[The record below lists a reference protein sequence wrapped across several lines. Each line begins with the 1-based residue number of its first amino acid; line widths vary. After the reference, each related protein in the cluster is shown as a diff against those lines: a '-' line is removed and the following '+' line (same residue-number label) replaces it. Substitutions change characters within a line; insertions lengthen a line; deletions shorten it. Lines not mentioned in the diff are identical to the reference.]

1 MVTPQNSGAYIT
13 ARFRCLVI
21 SMSSHCLLQPSP
33 TLTIAVG
40 CNSRNNV
47 FQLQI
52 GRSISALR
60 KDREDRQFWSSN
72 LGFVPR
78 PRIVRF
84 SANKTSCRYIK
95 AQNWPE
101 LASAAYESLSDC
113 PVDKMVRTVR
123 STQGRDAPDP
133 SHGLMVLTFTSEST
147 LFSQYQSSP
156 LVIDV
161 RRSMLRPTA
170 KTFVPQALSTT
181 VTRAPSPASNEQA
194 LMNRGTVEPAATI
207 SAEGLQAT
215 ATSEEI
221 NAAIVIQVAYRQ
233 VLRRRAAIVIQLAYR
248 RALRR
253 RASPLP
259 KDGRVKW
266 WYDQCVDAQIHLQ
279 GPKSYS
285 KYFLGPLVH
294 ALIWADA
301 LVRLLRNRKD
311 RAKKKFR
318 PADHRQIEDLM
329 ERLAVCQ

>member
-1 MVTPQNSGAYIT
+1 
-13 ARFRCLVI
+13 L
-21 SMSSHCLLQPSP
+21 
-33 TLTIAVG
+33 
-40 CNSRNNV
+40 
-47 FQLQI
+47 
-52 GRSISALR
+52 ISALR
-60 KDREDRQFWSSN
+60 KDREDRQFWPSN

-78 PRIVRF
+78 PRIVQF
-84 SANKTSCRYIK
+84 CTNKTFRSYLK
-95 AQNWPE
+95 AQDWPE

-113 PVDKMVRTVR
+113 AVDKMVRTVR
-123 STQGRDAPDP
+123 STQGQDAPDP
-133 SHGLMVLTFTSEST
+133 SHGLTVLTFTSESS
-147 LFSQYQSSP
+147 LFLQYKSSP

-161 RRSMLRPTA
+161 RRSKLRATA

-181 VTRAPSPASNEQA
+181 VTRAPSPALNEQA

-207 SAEGLQAT
+207 TVEELQAP
-215 ATSEEI
+215 ATPEEI
-221 NAAIVIQVAYRQ
+221 NAAIVIQVAYR
-233 VLRRRAAIVIQLAYR
+233 

-253 RASPLP
+253 RAGPPP

-266 WYDQCVDAQIHLQ
+266 WYDQCVEAQMHLR

-301 LVRLLRNRKD
+301 MVRLLRNRKD

-329 ERLAVCQ
+329 ERLAVCE

>member
-1 MVTPQNSGAYIT
+1 M
-13 ARFRCLVI
+13 
-21 SMSSHCLLQPSP
+21 
-33 TLTIAVG
+33 IAVG
-40 CNSRNNV
+40 CNSRNAV
-47 FQLQI
+47 FQSRV

-78 PRIVRF
+78 PWIVQY
-84 SANKTSCRYIK
+84 SAEKTACSYLK
-95 AQNWPE
+95 AKNWPE
-101 LASAAYESLSDC
+101 LAIAAYESLSDC
-113 PVDKMVRTVR
+113 AVDKMVRTVR
-123 STQGRDAPDP
+123 STKGQDTSDP
-133 SHGLMVLTFTSEST
+133 SHGLIVLKFTSEPD
-147 LFSQYQSSP
+147 LFSQYLTSP

-161 RRSMLRPTA
+161 RRSKLRATA

-181 VTRAPSPASNEQA
+181 VTRAPSPALNEQA
-194 LMNRGTVEPAATI
+194 LMNKGAAEPAATI
-207 SAEGLQAT
+207 SVVDLQAP
-215 ATSEEI
+215 ATPEEI

-233 VLRRRAAIVIQLAYR
+233 VLRRRAAIVIQVAYR

-253 RASPLP
+253 RAGPPS

-266 WYDQCVDAQIHLQ
+266 WYDQCVEAQMHLQ

-301 LVRLLRNRKD
+301 MVRLLRNRKD

-318 PADHRQIEDLM
+318 PTDHRQIEDLM
-329 ERLAVCQ
+329 ERLAVYQ